1 MTATINQGNSKVPS
15 PDKEISPSLLDH
27 DDDKQTLQI
36 DYSNNNSQAHDI
48 KSLDIAEGLK
58 DLLIVHGI
66 AIELLLSI
74 STTELSNTLGID
86 EYVAK
91 IICQSAN
98 RLVSGI
104 H

>member
-1 MTATINQGNSKVPS
+1 LTATTNQGNSKTPS
-15 PDKEISPSLLDH
+15 PDTEISSLL

-58 DLLIVHGI
+58 DSLIVHGI
-66 AIELLLSI
+66 TIELLLSI
-74 STTELSNTLGID
+74 SATELSNTLGID

-98 RLVSGI
+98 RLVSGL

>member
-1 MTATINQGNSKVPS
+1 LTATIYEGKSNALTS
-15 PDKEISPSLLDH
+15 DTDISSSTLFE
-27 DDDKQTLQI
+27 DDKQDLQI
-36 DYSNNNSQAHDI
+36 DDNNKRADDI

-58 DLLIVHGI
+58 DLLIVHGF
-66 AIELLLSI
+66 AIELLLTI
-74 STTELSNTLGID
+74 SATELSNTLGID

>member
-1 MTATINQGNSKVPS
+1 MTATTNQGKSKTPS
-15 PDKEISPSLLDH
+15 PDTEISSLL

-48 KSLDIAEGLK
+48 KSLDIAGGLK

-66 AIELLLSI
+66 TIESLLSI
-74 STTELSNTLGID
+74 SATELSNTLGID

-98 RLVSGI
+98 RLVSGT

>member
-1 MTATINQGNSKVPS
+1 MTATIYEGKSNVLTFYG
-15 PDKEISPSLLDH
+15 DISSSSLL

-48 KSLDIAEGLK
+48 KSLDIAGGLK
-58 DLLIVHGI
+58 DLLIVHGFT
-66 AIELLLSI
+66 IELLLSI
-74 STTELSNTLGID
+74 SATKLANTLGID

-98 RLVSGI
+98 RLVSGL